1 MEPISKTTNELF
13 SDTDFLIDQL
23 SNSMEYYSKND
34 FVEFMGS
41 ELNMTPKVSKDIF
54 DGYWELS
61 AMDRMMN
68 GIGDWKVFLTKFV
81 CT

>member
-1 MEPISKTTNELF
+1 
-13 SDTDFLIDQL
+13 
-23 SNSMEYYSKND
+23 MEYYSKND

-41 ELNMTPKVSKDIF
+41 KLNIPSKVTKDIF

-68 GIGDWKVFLTKFV
+68 GIGDWKVFLTK
-81 CT
+81 CGM